1 MSEIRVRFAP
11 SPTGLL
17 HVGNARVALINWLF
31 ARAAGGSFVLRLDD
45 TDAERSEARFAE
57 AIERDLA
64 WLGIGWEERVRQSDR
79 MADYHAALERL
90 KEAGRVYACFE
101 TAAEL
106 ELKRKK
112 ALNAGRPPI
121 YDRAALKLTAAE
133 RDKLI
138 AEGRKPHWRFRLDDV
153 DVAWDDAV
161 RGTQRFEGRHMSD
174 PVVVREDGA
183 FLYMLPSVV
192 DDITLSISHVIR
204 GEDHVANTAVQIQ
217 MFAALGAPAPKF
229 AHLPLLTDVKGANL
243 SKRLG
248 GLSLESLRDGGIE
261 PLAIAS
267 LLARLGTAEAIQ
279 PAARLADLVAGFDL
293 GRFGRASPRFDP
305 DELSRL
311 NARIVHAMPWP
322 EARPRLMSLGFEH
335 ADERFWLA
343 VRTNL
348 EKFSDAKDWY
358 DACFGAV
365 SDETRPP
372 PSGEA
377 REFLREAAKALPPE
391 PWDEATW
398 GAWSR
403 AVGAA
408 TGRKGPQLFRP
419 LRLALTGREHGPEM
433 KALLPLIGRARA
445 AQRLGVSER
454 S

>member
-1 MSEIRVRFAP
+1 MSKVRVRFAP

-17 HVGNARVALINWLF
+17 HVGNARVALVNWLF

-45 TDAERSEARFAE
+45 TDAERSEARFAA

-64 WLGIGWEERVRQSDR
+64 WLGIGWDERVRQSDR
-79 MADYHAALERL
+79 LADYRAALARL
-90 KEAGRVYACFE
+90 KESGRAYACFE

-112 ALNAGRPPI
+112 AQSAGRPPI

-133 RDKLI
+133 RDALI
-138 AEGRKPHWRFRLDDV
+138 AEGRKVHWRFKLDDG

-192 DDITLSISHVIR
+192 DDAALAVSHVIR

-217 MFAALGAPAPKF
+217 MFRALGAPVPAF
-229 AHLPLLTDVKGANL
+229 AHLPLLTDVRGANL

-248 GLSLESLRDGGIE
+248 GLSLESLREAGLE

-279 PAARLADLVAGFDL
+279 PAARFADLVSGFDL

-322 EARPRLMSLGFEH
+322 EARPRLKELGLAS

-343 VRTNL
+343 VRANL
-348 EKFSDAKDWY
+348 ERFADAKDWH
-358 DACFGAV
+358 DACFGAI

-372 PSGEA
+372 PSDEA
-377 REFLREAAKALPPE
+377 REFLRAAAGALPPE
-391 PWDEATW
+391 PWDETTW

-433 KALLPLIGRARA
+433 KVLLPLIGRARA
-445 AQRLGVSER
+445 ERRLGAGAP
-454 S
+454 